1 MANTHEPAGQHV
13 KQETAKK
20 LISMKRQEPFLVVV
34 RRVSEAER
42 DLLIVEGD
50 QAVIRDGDTMGVGA
64 EIAEYLVR
72 SAERWFA
79 IDYPVVTE
87 ELTEQALKQ
96 PGTSESLELPVE
108 LEFAGGEGLL

>member
-1 MANTHEPAGQHV
+1 MANTHETAGQNV

-34 RRVSEAER
+34 SRVSEAER

-64 EIAEYLVR
+64 EIAEHLVG
-72 SAERWFA
+72 SAERWLA
-79 IDYPVVTE
+79 IDHPVVAE
-87 ELTEQALKQ
+87 ELTEKSLK
-96 PGTSESLELPVE
+96 
-108 LEFAGGEGLL
+108 